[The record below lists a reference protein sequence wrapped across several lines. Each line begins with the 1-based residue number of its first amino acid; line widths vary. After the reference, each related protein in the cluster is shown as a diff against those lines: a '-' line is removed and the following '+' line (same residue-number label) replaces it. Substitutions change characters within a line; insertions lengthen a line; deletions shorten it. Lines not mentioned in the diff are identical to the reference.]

1 MGYFQMGN
9 ARKSMEIMLRKM
21 TIEDV
26 SALSELD
33 KQCFTDAWSENM
45 VRDLVDSSW
54 DEVWVLE
61 SETILG
67 YINFRFIAGEGEL

>member
-26 SALSELD
+26 SALYEL
-33 KQCFTDAWSENM
+33 
-45 VRDLVDSSW
+45 
-54 DEVWVLE
+54 
-61 SETILG
+61 ET
-67 YINFRFIAGEGEL
+67 R